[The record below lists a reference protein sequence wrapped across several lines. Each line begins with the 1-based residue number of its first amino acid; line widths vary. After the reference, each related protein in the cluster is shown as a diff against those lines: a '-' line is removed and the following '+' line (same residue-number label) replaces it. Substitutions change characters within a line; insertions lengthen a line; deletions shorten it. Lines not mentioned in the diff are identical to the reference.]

1 MPHILICKDK
11 PGHLEVR
18 KANRDAH
25 LAFAKASGPVQNPHR
40 CPLLDEAGVMTGSML
55 VLDCEDRAAAE
66 AFAAD
71 DPYARAGL
79 FESVEIRGFRKVF
92 G

>member
-1 MPHILICKDK
+1 MPYLLICRDK
-11 PGHLEVR
+11 PGALEVR

-25 LAFAKASGPVQNPHR
+25 LAYARESGMVAFGGPM
-40 CPLLDEAGVMTGSML
+40 LDEAGGMIGSML
-55 VLDCEDRAAAE
+55 VLDAPDRAAAE
-66 AFAAD
+66 AFAAG

-79 FESVEIRGFRKVF
+79 FESVEISGWKKVI

>member
-25 LAFAKASGPVQNPHR
+25 LAFAKASGLVSYGG
-40 CPLLDEAGVMTGSML
+40 PLLDEAGVMTGSML